1 MLKFV
6 LVCVCVCVCMCVCE
20 CAFTRMLIMWE
31 RYSIRDHLH
40 VVMYEFSF
48 FFFGMYVSLTLS
60 CSFFPSIYLF
70 VPLSKVD
77 VMCVCV
83 CVILCELLHCI
94 SYSLYIHE

>member
-1 MLKFV
+1 
-6 LVCVCVCVCMCVCE
+6 
-20 CAFTRMLIMWE
+20 
-31 RYSIRDHLH
+31 
-40 VVMYEFSF
+40 MYEFSF
-48 FFFGMYVSLTLS
+48 FFFVMYVSLTLS
-60 CSFFPSIYLF
+60 CSFFPSIDLF